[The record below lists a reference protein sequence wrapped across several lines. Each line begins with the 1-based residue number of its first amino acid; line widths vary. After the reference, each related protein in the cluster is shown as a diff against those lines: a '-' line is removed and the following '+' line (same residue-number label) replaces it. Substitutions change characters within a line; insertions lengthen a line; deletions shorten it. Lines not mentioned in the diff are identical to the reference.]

1 MQLVVNKNFN
11 FMQLYIYISIY
22 SLDLL
27 FLKCN
32 LCFCF
37 QKVSIM
43 VVKQQKIGA
52 FLFHFISRVFVIFLI
67 VRTFGT
73 AVL

>member
-11 FMQLYIYISIY
+11 FIQLYIIY
-22 SLDLL
+22 PYSPDLQ

-32 LCFCF
+32 LCFSF

-52 FLFHFISRVFVIFLI
+52 SFVSFYSVIFLI
-67 VRTFGT
+67 VHTFGT